1 MLLAVGGLWG
11 LRLWSQRSSP
21 PIDDLLP
28 MLVVEPTS
36 EPEAAPPA
44 EVPPPVPATTS
55 LPVAVLVHVSGAVA
69 RPGVVEVDA
78 GGRVFEAIEAAGG
91 STGEADLDRLNLAA
105 PLVDGE
111 RIHVPATGEAEPPQL
126 LPPDRPAPGG
136 VLQEEAAPEVDLNR
150 ATAAELQGLPG
161 IGPALAAAVVDLR
174 DARGPYAG
182 VDELLLV
189 DGIGPSKL
197 EAIRPFVW
205 VSAG

>member
-1 MLLAVGGLWG
+1 MLA
-11 LRLWSQRSSP
+11 
-21 PIDDLLP
+21 
-28 MLVVEPTS
+28 VEPTS
-36 EPEAAPPA
+36 EPAAAPPPA
-44 EVPPPVPATTS
+44 PVPRPVPATTS
-55 LPVAVLVHVSGAVA
+55 LPVAVVVHVSGAVVL
-69 RPGVVEVDA
+69 PGVVEVAA
-78 GGRVFEAIEAAGG
+78 GGRVFEAIDAAGG
-91 STGEADLDRLNLAA
+91 ETSEADLDRLNLAA

-111 RIHVPATGEAEPPQL
+111 RIHVPVVGEAEPPQI
-126 LPPDRPAPGG
+126 LPPDRPTPVGA
-136 VLQEEAAPEVDLNR
+136 LQEEAALEVDLNR
-150 ATAAELQGLPG
+150 ATAAELEGLPG